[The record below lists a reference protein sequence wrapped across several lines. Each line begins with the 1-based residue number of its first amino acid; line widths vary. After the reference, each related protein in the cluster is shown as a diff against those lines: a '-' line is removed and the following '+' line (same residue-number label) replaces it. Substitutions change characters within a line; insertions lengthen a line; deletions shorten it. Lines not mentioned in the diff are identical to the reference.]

1 MLATVRSCLL
11 IGLRGVPLDVQVDIG
26 NGSSGLTMTG
36 LPATSVKESTAR
48 VRSAVINSG
57 LDWPAGRHTTVNLA
71 PAELRKEGSGLD
83 LPIAVGIVL
92 AGLRIKAS
100 PAAAFLAEL
109 SLGGELRH
117 VNGVLVAARAL
128 KALGFDELFVAECD
142 AAEAAL
148 VPGLTVRAC
157 PTLAAVVAHLTGEA
171 PVNPLQPL
179 APDVS
184 QAPGGDDPSEVGG
197 Q

>member
-1 MLATVRSCLL
+1 MPAPGILRCMLATVRSCLL

-83 LPIAVGIVL
+83 LPTTSKPPL
-92 AGLRIKAS
+92 YCCR
-100 PAAAFLAEL
+100 E
-109 SLGGELRH
+109 
-117 VNGVLVAARAL
+117 N
-128 KALGFDELFVAECD
+128 CD
-142 AAEAAL
+142 
-148 VPGLTVRAC
+148 
-157 PTLAAVVAHLTGEA
+157 
-171 PVNPLQPL
+171 
-179 APDVS
+179 
-184 QAPGGDDPSEVGG
+184 
-197 Q
+197 

>member
-36 LPATSVKESTAR
+36 LPATSVKESTAC

-57 LDWPAGRHTTVNLA
+57 LDWPAGRHPTVNLP

-92 AGLRIKAS
+92 AGLRLEAS
-100 PAAAFLAEL
+100 PTAAFLGEL
-109 SLGGELRH
+109 SLDGRLRH

-128 KALGFDELFVAECD
+128 KDLGFDELFVAESD

-148 VPGLTVRAC
+148 AQGLTVRAC
-157 PTLAAVVAHLTGEA
+157 ATLAAVVGHLTGEA
-171 PVNPLQPL
+171 PL
-179 APDVS
+179 APY
-184 QAPGGDDPSEVGG
+184 QAGTVEGTQP
-197 Q
+197 